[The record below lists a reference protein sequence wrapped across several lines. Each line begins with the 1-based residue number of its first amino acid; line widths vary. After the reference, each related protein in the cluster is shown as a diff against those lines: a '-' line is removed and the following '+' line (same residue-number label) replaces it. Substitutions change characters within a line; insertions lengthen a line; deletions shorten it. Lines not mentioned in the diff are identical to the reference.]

1 MIKQFLKISYAH
13 FLIPLLQE
21 NLDFLEEMLIHYT
34 GMNSKMIFAFTE
46 IPRISWHY
54 TKNTLV

>member
-21 NLDFLEEMLIHYT
+21 NLHFLEEMLIHYT

-46 IPRISWHY
+46 IPQIFWHY